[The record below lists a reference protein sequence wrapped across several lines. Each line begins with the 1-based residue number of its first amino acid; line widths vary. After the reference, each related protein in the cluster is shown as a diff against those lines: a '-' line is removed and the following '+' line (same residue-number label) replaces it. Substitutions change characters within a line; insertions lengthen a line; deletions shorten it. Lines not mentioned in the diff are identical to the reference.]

1 MTDREPYPDSTPAE
15 DQDDSLEAAKAARD
29 ARDPRSDIEQI
40 VQSRSDAV
48 TRGEGGPEPDTFT
61 NSGMPDGPGG
71 TGGLT
76 KNQDHDQQ

>member
-1 MTDREPYPDSTPAE
+1 MTDTDAYPDSPPTG

-29 ARDPRSDIEQI
+29 ARDPRSDIEQV

-48 TRGEGGPEPDTFT
+48 ERGEGGPEPETFT
-61 NSGMPDGPGG
+61 DTGMPDGPAG